1 MEKRAFFRMLAA
13 TAALLAAVPLASLAA
28 QSQPRPYA
36 IAGTDKAFGRLQDA
50 VDAIGDGAGTI
61 TIAPGVYADC
71 AVQAAGMVQFVAT
84 EPGRT
89 IFDGTICE
97 GKAALVLRG
106 RSSVVSGITFQ
117 NMASKYSGNGSGIR
131 MERGELTVSQSWFR
145 DSQQGILSADDAAGR
160 ITVDKSTFTR
170 LGTCAYSAGCAHSI
184 YVGHFGFLR
193 VTRSRFE
200 KGAGGHYL
208 KSRSARVEI
217 LANSFDDSQGRYS
230 NYLIDLP
237 AGSTG
242 QIAGNWFVQGPHHE
256 NHSALIAIAAE
267 AHENSADGLL
277 ITDNEA
283 RLAPEVDWST
293 AFVADWSGDAI
304 RLGDNRLGKGI
315 QPFERR

>member
-1 MEKRAFFRMLAA
+1 MTRRISPLIGIVALALVAAPLAA
-13 TAALLAAVPLASLAA
+13 SVA
-28 QSQPRPYA
+28 QSPQPPYA
-36 IAGTDKAFGRLQDA
+36 IAETGEAYGSLQAA
-50 VDAIGDGAGTI
+50 VDAIGHGAGTI
-61 TIAPGVYADC
+61 TIVPGLYADC
-71 AVQAAGMVQFVAT
+71 AVQEAGAVNFVAA
-84 EPGRT
+84 EPGRV
-89 IFDGTICE
+89 IFDGKICE

-106 RSSVVSGITFQ
+106 RSATVSGIVFQ

-160 ITVDKSTFTR
+160 IIVDKSTFTR

-184 YVGHFGFLR
+184 YVGHFAYLR

-217 LANSFDDSQGRYS
+217 LSNSFDDSQGRYS
-230 NYLIDLP
+230 NYMIDLP

-242 QIAGNWFVQGPHHE
+242 QIMGNWFVQGPHHE
-256 NHSALIAIAAE
+256 NHSAMIAIAAE
-267 AHENSADGLL
+267 AQENSADGLQ
-277 ITDNEA
+277 IAGNEA
-283 RLAPEVDWST
+283 RLAPGVDWST

-304 RLGDNRLGKGI
+304 SLGENRLGKGI